1 MKWLAKATAL
11 VMILGCLMACGS
23 TKDPDMEVTEE
34 QAEMLNTEIE
44 FTGEQQGVFST
55 DIATTEDKSSE
66 TVVEEAGSE
75 AVNPADNESGSNAS
89 DPGYYGTWK
98 ITRYYMPG
106 ITAMSKDEA
115 DGYVG
120 MVLEYSADTFTYNGH
135 ANGEP
140 DYSETEVT
148 ADEFAGNYGGATFD
162 SLGITSASVKQV
174 DISNADDPGWT
185 FFVKDA
191 NTLLI
196 NKDGVFF
203 EAEKQ

>member
-1 MKWLAKATAL
+1 MKRLAKAITL
-11 VMILGCLMACGS
+11 IMILGCLTACGNA
-23 TKDPDMEVTEE
+23 EE
-34 QAEMLNTEIE
+34 AQEGELVSGAME
-44 FTGEQQGVFST
+44 FTGEQQGAFST
-55 DIATTEDKSSE
+55 DIATTQEESSE
-66 TVVEEAGSE
+66 AVVEEAGSE

-89 DPGYYGTWK
+89 APGYYGTWK

-120 MVLEYSADTFTYNGH
+120 MVLEYSTDTFTYNGH
-135 ANGEP
+135 ANSDP

-148 ADEFAGNYGGATFD
+148 AEEFPANYGGATFD
-162 SLGITSASVKQV
+162 SLGITSVSAKQV
-174 DISNADDPGWT
+174 DISNADDLGWS

-196 NKDGVFF
+196 NRDGVFF

>member
-1 MKWLAKATAL
+1 MKRLAKAITL
-11 VMILGCLMACGS
+11 IMILGCLTACGNA
-23 TKDPDMEVTEE
+23 EE
-34 QAEMLNTEIE
+34 AQEGELVSGAME
-44 FTGEQQGVFST
+44 FTGEQQGAFST
-55 DIATTEDKSSE
+55 DIATTQEESSE
-66 TVVEEAGSE
+66 AVVEEASSE
-75 AVNPADNESGSNAS
+75 AVNPADNESGSNVS

-120 MVLEYSADTFTYNGH
+120 MVLEYSTDTFTYNGH
-135 ANGEP
+135 ANSDP

-148 ADEFAGNYGGATFD
+148 AEEFAANYGGATFD
-162 SLGITSASVKQV
+162 SLGITSVSAKRV
-174 DISNADDPGWT
+174 DISNADDPGWS

>member
-1 MKWLAKATAL
+1 MKRLAKAITL
-11 VMILGCLMACGS
+11 IMILGCLTACGNA
-23 TKDPDMEVTEE
+23 EE
-34 QAEMLNTEIE
+34 AQEGELVSGAME
-44 FTGEQQGVFST
+44 FTGEQQGAFST
-55 DIATTEDKSSE
+55 DIATTQEESSE
-66 TVVEEAGSE
+66 AVVEEAGSE

-89 DPGYYGTWK
+89 APGYYGTWK

-120 MVLEYSADTFTYNGH
+120 MVLEYSTDTFTYNGH
-135 ANGEP
+135 ANGDP

-148 ADEFAGNYGGATFD
+148 AEEFAANYGGATFD

-174 DISNADDPGWT
+174 DISNADDLGWS

>member
-1 MKWLAKATAL
+1 MKRLAKAITL
-11 VMILGCLMACGS
+11 IMILGWLTACGNA
-23 TKDPDMEVTEE
+23 EE
-34 QAEMLNTEIE
+34 AQEGELVSGAME

-55 DIATTEDKSSE
+55 DIATTQEESSE
-66 TVVEEAGSE
+66 AVVEEAGSE
-75 AVNPADNESGSNAS
+75 AVSPADNESGSNAS

-120 MVLEYSADTFTYNGH
+120 MVLEYSTDTFTYNGH
-135 ANGEP
+135 ANSDP

-148 ADEFAGNYGGATFD
+148 AEEFAANYGGATFD
-162 SLGITSASVKQV
+162 SLGITSVSAKQV
-174 DISNADDPGWT
+174 DISNADDLGWS

-196 NKDGVFF
+196 NRDGVFF

>member
-1 MKWLAKATAL
+1 MKRLAKAITL
-11 VMILGCLMACGS
+11 IMMLGCLTACGNA
-23 TKDPDMEVTEE
+23 EE
-34 QAEMLNTEIE
+34 AQEGELVSGAME
-44 FTGEQQGVFST
+44 FTGEQQGAFST
-55 DIATTEDKSSE
+55 DIATTQEESSE
-66 TVVEEAGSE
+66 AVVEEAGSE

-135 ANGEP
+135 ANGDP

-148 ADEFAGNYGGATFD
+148 AEEFAANYGGATFD
-162 SLGITSASVKQV
+162 SLGITSVSAKQV
-174 DISNADDPGWT
+174 DISNADDLGWS

-196 NKDGVFF
+196 NRDGVFF

>member
-1 MKWLAKATAL
+1 MKRLAKAITL
-11 VMILGCLMACGS
+11 IMILGCLTACGNA
-23 TKDPDMEVTEE
+23 EE
-34 QAEMLNTEIE
+34 AQEGELVSGAME

-55 DIATTEDKSSE
+55 DIATTQEESSE
-66 TVVEEAGSE
+66 AVVEEASSE

-120 MVLEYSADTFTYNGH
+120 MVLEYSTDTFTYNGH
-135 ANGEP
+135 ANSDP

-148 ADEFAGNYGGATFD
+148 AEEFAANYGGATFD

-174 DISNADDPGWT
+174 DISNADDLGWS

>member
-1 MKWLAKATAL
+1 MKRLAKAITL
-11 VMILGCLMACGS
+11 IMILGWLTACGNA
-23 TKDPDMEVTEE
+23 EE
-34 QAEMLNTEIE
+34 AQEGELVSGAME
-44 FTGEQQGVFST
+44 FTGEQQGAFST
-55 DIATTEDKSSE
+55 DIATTQEESSE
-66 TVVEEAGSE
+66 AVVEEAGSE
-75 AVNPADNESGSNAS
+75 AVNSAENESGSNAS

-120 MVLEYSADTFTYNGH
+120 MVLEYSTDTFTYNGH
-135 ANGEP
+135 ANSDP

-162 SLGITSASVKQV
+162 SLGITSVSVKQV
-174 DISNADDPGWT
+174 DISNADDPGWS

-196 NKDGVFF
+196 NRDGVFF

>member
-1 MKWLAKATAL
+1 MKRLAKATAL
-11 VMILGCLMACGS
+11 VMILGCLTACGS
-23 TKDPDMEVTEE
+23 TKDSDMEVTEE
-34 QAEMLNTEIE
+34 QAELLNTEIE

-66 TVVEEAGSE
+66 TVIEEASSE
-75 AVNPADNESGSNAS
+75 AVNPVGEKS
-89 DPGYYGTWK
+89 DGNDSDLSYYGTWK

-135 ANGEP
+135 ANGDP
-140 DYSETEVT
+140 DYSENEVT

-174 DISNADDPGWT
+174 DISNADDPGWS

>member
-1 MKWLAKATAL
+1 MKRLAKAIAL
-11 VMILGCLMACGS
+11 VMILGCLTACGS
-23 TKDPDMEVTEE
+23 TKDSDMEVTEE
-34 QAEMLNTEIE
+34 QAELLNTEIE
-44 FTGEQQGVFST
+44 FTGEQQGV
-55 DIATTEDKSSE
+55 IATTEDKNSE

-75 AVNPADNESGSNAS
+75 AVNPVGEESDGNDS
-89 DPGYYGTWK
+89 DLSYYGTWK
-98 ITRYYMPG
+98 IIRYYMPG

-120 MVLEYSADTFTYNGH
+120 MVLTYSTDAFVYNGN
-135 ANGEP
+135 ANDNP
-140 DYSETEVT
+140 DYQEHELT
-148 ADEFAGNYGGATFD
+148 AEEFASNYGGATFD

-174 DISNADDPGWT
+174 DISNVDDLGWS

>member
-1 MKWLAKATAL
+1 MKRLAKAITL
-11 VMILGCLMACGS
+11 IMILGCLTACGNA
-23 TKDPDMEVTEE
+23 EE
-34 QAEMLNTEIE
+34 AQEGELVSGAME
-44 FTGEQQGVFST
+44 FTGEQQGAFST
-55 DIATTEDKSSE
+55 DIATTQEESSE
-66 TVVEEAGSE
+66 AVVEEAGSE

-120 MVLEYSADTFTYNGH
+120 MVLEYSTDTFTYNGH
-135 ANGEP
+135 ANSDP

-162 SLGITSASVKQV
+162 SLGITSVSVKQV
-174 DISNADDPGWT
+174 DISNADDLGWS

-196 NKDGVFF
+196 NRDGVFF

>member
-1 MKWLAKATAL
+1 MKRLAKAITL
-11 VMILGCLMACGS
+11 IMILGCLTACGNA
-23 TKDPDMEVTEE
+23 EE
-34 QAEMLNTEIE
+34 AQEGELVSGAME
-44 FTGEQQGVFST
+44 FTGEQQGAFST
-55 DIATTEDKSSE
+55 DIATTQEESSE
-66 TVVEEAGSE
+66 AVVEEAGSE

-120 MVLEYSADTFTYNGH
+120 MVLEYSTDTFTYNGH
-135 ANGEP
+135 ANSDP

-148 ADEFAGNYGGATFD
+148 AEEFAANYGGATFD
-162 SLGITSASVKQV
+162 SLGITSAAVKQV
-174 DISNADDPGWT
+174 DISNADDLGWS

-196 NKDGVFF
+196 NRDGVFF

>member
-1 MKWLAKATAL
+1 MKKTIKAITL
-11 VMILGCLMACGS
+11 VMILGCLTACGS
-23 TKDPDMEVTEE
+23 AKDSDMEVTEA
-34 QAEMLNTEIE
+34 QAELVNTEIE

-55 DIATTEDKSSE
+55 DTATTEDKSSE
-66 TVVEEAGSE
+66 AVVEEASSE
-75 AVNPADNESGSNAS
+75 AVNPVGEESDGNDS
-89 DPGYYGTWK
+89 DLSYYGTWK

-135 ANGEP
+135 ANSDS
-140 DYSETEVT
+140 DYSENEVT
-148 ADEFAGNYGGATFD
+148 AEEFAANYGGATFD

-174 DISNADDPGWT
+174 DISNADDPGWS

-196 NKDGVFF
+196 NRDGVFF

>member
-1 MKWLAKATAL
+1 MKRLAKAITL
-11 VMILGCLMACGS
+11 IMILGCLTAYGNAEEAQEGELVS
-23 TKDPDMEVTEE
+23 GAMEF
-34 QAEMLNTEIE
+34 N
-44 FTGEQQGVFST
+44 GEQQGAFST
-55 DIATTEDKSSE
+55 DVAATQEENSE
-66 TVVEEAGSE
+66 AVVEEAGSE
-75 AVNPADNESGSNAS
+75 AVNPTDKESDSNAS
-89 DPGYYGTWK
+89 DLSYYGTWK

-120 MVLEYSADTFTYNGH
+120 MVLEYSTDAFTYNEH
-135 ANGEP
+135 ANSDP

-148 ADEFAGNYGGATFD
+148 AEEFAANYGGATFD
-162 SLGITSASVKQV
+162 SLGIISASVKQV
-174 DISNADDPGWT
+174 DISNADDPGWS

-196 NKDGVFF
+196 NRDGVFF

>member
-1 MKWLAKATAL
+1 MKRLAKAITL
-11 VMILGCLMACGS
+11 IMILGCLTACGNA
-23 TKDPDMEVTEE
+23 EE
-34 QAEMLNTEIE
+34 AQEGELVSGAME
-44 FTGEQQGVFST
+44 FTGEQQGAFST
-55 DIATTEDKSSE
+55 DVATTQEENSE
-66 TVVEEAGSE
+66 AVVEEASSE
-75 AVNPADNESGSNAS
+75 AVNPVGEEYDGNDS
-89 DPGYYGTWK
+89 DLSYYGTWK

-120 MVLEYSADTFTYNGH
+120 MVLTYSTDAFVYNGN
-135 ANGEP
+135 ANDNP
-140 DYSETEVT
+140 DYQEHELT
-148 ADEFAGNYGGATFD
+148 AEEFASNYGGATFD

-174 DISNADDPGWT
+174 DISNADDLGWS
-185 FFVKDA
+185 FFVKDD

>member
-1 MKWLAKATAL
+1 MKRLAKAITL
-11 VMILGCLMACGS
+11 IMILGCLTACGNA
-23 TKDPDMEVTEE
+23 EE
-34 QAEMLNTEIE
+34 AQEGELVSGAME
-44 FTGEQQGVFST
+44 FTGEQQGAFST
-55 DIATTEDKSSE
+55 DIATTQEESSE
-66 TVVEEAGSE
+66 AVVEETGSE
-75 AVNPADNESGSNAS
+75 AANSADNESDGNAS
-89 DPGYYGTWK
+89 NPGYYGTWK

-135 ANGEP
+135 ANGDP

-148 ADEFAGNYGGATFD
+148 AEEFAANYGGATFD

-174 DISNADDPGWT
+174 DISNADDLGWS

-196 NKDGVFF
+196 SKDGVFF

>member
-1 MKWLAKATAL
+1 MKRLAKAITL
-11 VMILGCLMACGS
+11 IMILGCLTACGNA
-23 TKDPDMEVTEE
+23 EE
-34 QAEMLNTEIE
+34 AQEGELVSGAME

-55 DIATTEDKSSE
+55 DIATMQEESSE
-66 TVVEEAGSE
+66 AVVEEAGSE
-75 AVNPADNESGSNAS
+75 TVNPADNESGSNAS

-120 MVLEYSADTFTYNGH
+120 MVLEYSTNTFTYNGH
-135 ANGEP
+135 ANGDP

-148 ADEFAGNYGGATFD
+148 AEEFAANYGGATFD
-162 SLGITSASVKQV
+162 SLGITSVSVKQV
-174 DISNADDPGWT
+174 DISNADDLGWS

-196 NKDGVFF
+196 NRDGVFF

>member
-1 MKWLAKATAL
+1 MKRLAKAITL
-11 VMILGCLMACGS
+11 IMILGCLTACGNA
-23 TKDPDMEVTEE
+23 EE
-34 QAEMLNTEIE
+34 AQEGELVSGAME
-44 FTGEQQGVFST
+44 FTGEQQGAFST
-55 DIATTEDKSSE
+55 DIATTQEESSE
-66 TVVEEAGSE
+66 AVVEEAGSE

-89 DPGYYGTWK
+89 APGYYGTWK

-120 MVLEYSADTFTYNGH
+120 MVLEYSTDTFTYNGH
-135 ANGEP
+135 ANSDP

-148 ADEFAGNYGGATFD
+148 AEEFAANYGGATFD
-162 SLGITSASVKQV
+162 SLGITSVSVKQV
-174 DISNADDPGWT
+174 DISNADDLGWS

-196 NKDGVFF
+196 NRDGVFF

>member
-1 MKWLAKATAL
+1 MKRLAKAITL
-11 VMILGCLMACGS
+11 IMILGCLTACGNA
-23 TKDPDMEVTEE
+23 EE
-34 QAEMLNTEIE
+34 AQEGELVSGAME
-44 FTGEQQGVFST
+44 FTGEQQGAFST
-55 DIATTEDKSSE
+55 DIATTQEESSE
-66 TVVEEAGSE
+66 AVVEEASSE
-75 AVNPADNESGSNAS
+75 AVNPVGEESDGNDS
-89 DPGYYGTWK
+89 DLSYYGTWK

-135 ANGEP
+135 ANSDP

-148 ADEFAGNYGGATFD
+148 AEEFAANYGGATFD

-174 DISNADDPGWT
+174 DISNADDPGRS

>member
-1 MKWLAKATAL
+1 MKRLAKAITL
-11 VMILGCLMACGS
+11 IMILGCLTACGNA
-23 TKDPDMEVTEE
+23 EE
-34 QAEMLNTEIE
+34 AQEGELVSGAME
-44 FTGEQQGVFST
+44 FTGEQQGAFST
-55 DIATTEDKSSE
+55 DIATTQEESSE
-66 TVVEEAGSE
+66 AVVEEAGSE

-135 ANGEP
+135 ANSDP

-148 ADEFAGNYGGATFD
+148 AEEFAANYGGATFD

-174 DISNADDPGWT
+174 DISNADDPGRS

>member
-1 MKWLAKATAL
+1 MKRLTKAIAL
-11 VMILGCLMACGS
+11 VMILGCLTACGS
-23 TKDPDMEVTEE
+23 TKDSDMEVTEE
-34 QAEMLNTEIE
+34 QAELLNTEIE

-55 DIATTEDKSSE
+55 DVATTEDKSSE
-66 TVVEEAGSE
+66 AVVEEAGSE
-75 AVNPADNESGSNAS
+75 AVNPVGEESDGNDS
-89 DPGYYGTWK
+89 DLSYYGTWK

-106 ITAMSKDEA
+106 MTALSKDEA

-135 ANGEP
+135 ANGDP
-140 DYSETEVT
+140 DYSENEVT

-174 DISNADDPGWT
+174 DISNADDLGWS

>member
-1 MKWLAKATAL
+1 MKRLAKATAL
-11 VMILGCLMACGS
+11 VMILGCLTACGS
-23 TKDPDMEVTEE
+23 TKDSDMEVTEE
-34 QAEMLNTEIE
+34 QAELSNTEIE

-66 TVVEEAGSE
+66 AVVEEAGSE
-75 AVNPADNESGSNAS
+75 AVNTADKESDGNAS
-89 DPGYYGTWK
+89 DLSYYGTWK

-120 MVLEYSADTFTYNGH
+120 MVLTYSTDAFVYNGN
-135 ANGEP
+135 ANDTP
-140 DYSETEVT
+140 DYQEHELT
-148 ADEFAGNYGGATFD
+148 AEEFAGNYGGATFD

-174 DISNADDPGWT
+174 DISNADDPSWS

-196 NKDGVFF
+196 NRDGVFF

>member
-1 MKWLAKATAL
+1 MKRLAKAITL
-11 VMILGCLMACGS
+11 IMILGCLTACGNA
-23 TKDPDMEVTEE
+23 EE
-34 QAEMLNTEIE
+34 AQEGELVSGAME

-55 DIATTEDKSSE
+55 DIATMQEESSE
-66 TVVEEAGSE
+66 AVVEEAGSE
-75 AVNPADNESGSNAS
+75 TVNPADNESGSNAS

-120 MVLEYSADTFTYNGH
+120 MVLEYSTDTFTYNGH
-135 ANGEP
+135 ANSDP

-148 ADEFAGNYGGATFD
+148 AEEFAANYGGATFD
-162 SLGITSASVKQV
+162 SLGITSVSAEQV
-174 DISNADDPGWT
+174 DISNADDLGWS

-196 NKDGVFF
+196 NRDGVFF

>member
-1 MKWLAKATAL
+1 MKRLAKAITL
-11 VMILGCLMACGS
+11 IMILGCLTACGNA
-23 TKDPDMEVTEE
+23 EE
-34 QAEMLNTEIE
+34 AQEGELVSGAME
-44 FTGEQQGVFST
+44 FTGEQQGAFST
-55 DIATTEDKSSE
+55 DIATTQEESSE
-66 TVVEEAGSE
+66 AVVEEAGSE

-120 MVLEYSADTFTYNGH
+120 MVLEYSTDTFTYNGH
-135 ANGEP
+135 ANSDP

-148 ADEFAGNYGGATFD
+148 AEEFAANYGGATFD
-162 SLGITSASVKQV
+162 SLGITSVSVKQV
-174 DISNADDPGWT
+174 DISNADDLGWS

-196 NKDGVFF
+196 NRDGVFF

>member
-1 MKWLAKATAL
+1 MKRLAKAITL
-11 VMILGCLMACGS
+11 IMILGCLTACGNA
-23 TKDPDMEVTEE
+23 EE
-34 QAEMLNTEIE
+34 AQEGELVSGAME
-44 FTGEQQGVFST
+44 FTGEQQGAFST
-55 DIATTEDKSSE
+55 DIATTQEESSE
-66 TVVEEAGSE
+66 AVVEEAGSE
-75 AVNPADNESGSNAS
+75 AVNPADNESGSNAA

-120 MVLEYSADTFTYNGH
+120 MVLEYSTDTFTYNGH
-135 ANGEP
+135 ANSDP

-148 ADEFAGNYGGATFD
+148 AEEFAANYGGATFD

-174 DISNADDPGWT
+174 DISNADDLGWS

-196 NKDGVFF
+196 NRDGVFF